1 MNTDSYHW
9 NESRL
14 VSFLCFC
21 CKATAPGLLLFSTLL
36 LAQAP
41 PPRDS
46 RAQEPR
52 IPRIVVNVEKVLV
65 PVTVKNT
72 KGQLVNDLK
81 KTDFTIYEDGVVQE
95 ISDFSTDPRALSAVL
110 LVDTGM
116 STRAERQLDQT
127 LRSLTESF
135 SNFDELA
142 VYTFEDR
149 VEPLAAFGDDRD
161 AAYKKLKR
169 KVEVSGTD
177 TSVAGGP
184 IFSGS
189 VPSINGRRMDVGP
202 PPNYASLKPATKRV
216 TDAIFFAALALK
228 NRPRDLRKIILIVSD
243 GNNTGKNENSYDE
256 TLRLMLDNNIALY
269 GISDDQLPLLHHADI
284 RDVLPKFANDTGGA
298 MFFSFRREALE
309 NIYPVLTEQVRNQY
323 ELTYSP
329 KRHTADSMF
338 KSIEVRVNR
347 PDLKVTARQ
356 GYYAVSVGTPTPP
369 EKP

>member
-1 MNTDSYHW
+1 MNTDSYQW

-14 VSFLCFC
+14 ASLLCFC
-21 CKATAPGLLLFSTLL
+21 CKVTAPGLLLFSALL

-46 RAQEPR
+46 RAQEPKM
-52 IPRIVVNVEKVLV
+52 PRIVVNVETVVV

-72 KGQLVNDLK
+72 NGQIVNDLK
-81 KTDFTIYEDGVVQE
+81 KADFTIYEDGVVQE
-95 ISDFSTDPRALSAVL
+95 ISGFSTDPRALSAVI

-116 STRAERQLDQT
+116 STRAERQLDET

-149 VEPLAAFGDDRD
+149 VQPLVPFGNDREV
-161 AAYKKLKR
+161 AYKKLKNM
-169 KVEVSGTD
+169 VEVSGTD

-202 PPNYASLKPATKRV
+202 PPNYSSLKPETKRI

-228 NRPRDLRKIILIVSD
+228 NRPKELRKIILIISD

-256 TLRLMLDNNIALY
+256 TLRLLLDNNIALF
-269 GISDDQLPLLHHADI
+269 GISADQLPIVHHAEI
-284 RDVLPKFANDTGGA
+284 KNALPKFADDTGGA
-298 MFFSFRREALE
+298 MFFSFRRETLE

-329 KRHTADSMF
+329 KRHTDDSMF

-347 PDLKVTARQ
+347 LDLKVTARQ
-356 GYYAVSVGTPTPP
+356 GYYAVLVGALTPP